1 MDFPAEIATLNRR
14 LRISRMRSKRSS
26 DCDVS
31 VPVTLPLDRG
41 RIEELK
47 GLQVFYFELAWRM
60 IFLVLCL

>member
-1 MDFPAEIATLNRR
+1 MLTFSPPELNRRKSLMDFPAEIATLNRR

-31 VPVTLPLDRG
+31 VPVTLPIDRG

-47 GLQVFYFELAWRM
+47 GL
-60 IFLVLCL
+60 